1 MQKPP
6 YPIFVIGLC
15 YGNSNGFERRLKY
28 MFDCINISPILV
40 IIDNYP
46 SSSSLKDKNTNFAYE
61 FSGYLEGLSA
71 LIANTNGCATY
82 NLLIINDTI
91 FSSHLKFSVCHYISG
106 FSRHL
111 ILVTLSFSPGVTTA
125 SHLVCLKL

>member
-1 MQKPP
+1 
-6 YPIFVIGLC
+6 
-15 YGNSNGFERRLKY
+15 

-71 LIANTNGCATY
+71 LIANTNGCTTY
-82 NLLIINDTI
+82 NLLIINDLI
-91 FSSHLKFSVCHYISG
+91 FSSHLKFSVCHYIRAILKTFDSSDAE
-106 FSRHL
+106 FSQAL
-111 ILVTLSFSPGVTTA
+111 PLL